1 MKVKVTQSCPTF
13 CDLMEYTVHGI
24 LQARILEWV
33 AILFSRGIFQTQGLN
48 SGLLHYRWILYQLSH
63 KGNPRLLGWVAYHF
77 SSRSSQPR
85 NWTGISCIAGRF
97 FTNWAIRAAPVIKE
111 GSVFDQA
118 LGISKSGWKTRFIAD
133 HWESWVE
140 LGQLTIGI
148 TENFLLPLVYLLLE
162 IIIFADF
169 FFRKKCFITLLVLF

>member
-1 MKVKVTQSCPTF
+1 MKFKVAQSWPT
-13 CDLMEYTVHGI
+13 LWLHGLYSPWNSLGQNTGVGSLSL
-24 LQARILEWV
+24 LQE
-33 AILFSRGIFQTQGLN
+33 IFPTQGLN
-48 SGLLHYRWILYQLSH
+48 RSLLHGRQILYQLSH

-169 FFRKKCFITLLVLF
+169 FFRKKCFISLLVLF